1 MLYVELNFKMKNNNY
16 NLQMFPYPFL
26 QVIQLYT
33 ADQQN
38 IKYHLSWLQ
47 LANKENAPESDVH
60 LKNKN
65 LNRMVLRGSSLL
77 NMKFIIIYFS
87 TQTVQPTMQAELVTG
102 LCGHNPWYPN

>member
-1 MLYVELNFKMKNNNY
+1 MLYVERNFKIKNNN

-38 IKYHLSWLQ
+38 AKYHLSWQQ

-65 LNRMVLRGSSLL
+65 LNIMVLTVSSLL
-77 NMKFIIIYFS
+77 NTKFIIMYS
-87 TQTVQPTMQAELVTG
+87 S
-102 LCGHNPWYPN
+102 NP

>member
-1 MLYVELNFKMKNNNY
+1 MLYVEWNFKTMNNNNNN

-38 IKYHLSWLQ
+38 IKYHLSWQQ
-47 LANKENAPESDVH
+47 LANKENEPESDVH

-65 LNRMVLRGSSLL
+65 LHRMVLAGSSLL
-77 NMKFIIIYFS
+77 NMKFITLYF
-87 TQTVQPTMQAELVTG
+87 
-102 LCGHNPWYPN
+102 

>member
-1 MLYVELNFKMKNNNY
+1 MLYVEWNFKIKNNNN

-38 IKYHLSWLQ
+38 TKYHLSWQQ
-47 LANKENAPESDVH
+47 LANKENVPESDVH

-65 LNRMVLRGSSLL
+65 LNRMVLTGSSLINIKL
-77 NMKFIIIYFS
+77 IIISF
-87 TQTVQPTMQAELVTG
+87 
-102 LCGHNPWYPN
+102 